1 MPLGATTTT
10 DLETLGEARPFLRTT
25 TRAREGGFPRAHTPL
40 LDPSHRERGEG
51 IAGDKTI
58 WKPQEGV
65 ACNDK
70 KKNMLEKLVARV
82 TRFSVLCCDRQSS
95 ATSFCYDPGPPVG
108 VSPSEE

>member
-51 IAGDKTI
+51 IASDKTI
-58 WKPQEGV
+58 LKPQER
-65 ACNDK
+65 CRLQRQK
-70 KKNMLEKLVARV
+70 KKMLEKRVARV